1 MNTVEEGIWDYI
13 DGLSSL
19 EEQEAISQLIANDP
33 VYQDKYQELLA
44 IQKDIQLIELDEP
57 SMSFTNKVM
66 DKVAFQIK
74 PLSAKAMVDKRIIY
88 GISAVFGVLLLVCL
102 TIVFKGIDWSL
113 STTLPVKLNLD
124 QFTSQIN
131 LSSASKNFILYG
143 FLMFDTIAAL
153 MLMDKYLR
161 KRLA

>member
-1 MNTVEEGIWDYI
+1 MNTIEERIWDYL
-13 DGLSSL
+13 DGLCSL
-19 EEQEAISQLIANDP
+19 EEQEIILKLIANDP
-33 VYQDKYQELLA
+33 VYKDKYQELLA
-44 IQKDIQLIELDEP
+44 VQKDIQLLDLDEP

-66 DKVAFQIK
+66 NKVAFQSK
-74 PLSAKAMVDKRIIY
+74 PLSAKARIDKRIIY
-88 GISAVFGVLLLVCL
+88 GISAVFGILLLVCL
-102 TIVFKGIDWSL
+102 AIVFKGIDWSL

-124 QFTSQIN
+124 QFTSQIKI
-131 LSSASKNFILYG
+131 SSEAKNFILYG

>member
-74 PLSAKAMVDKRIIY
+74 PLSAKAMVDKRII
-88 GISAVFGVLLLVCL
+88 
-102 TIVFKGIDWSL
+102 
-113 STTLPVKLNLD
+113 
-124 QFTSQIN
+124 
-131 LSSASKNFILYG
+131 
-143 FLMFDTIAAL
+143 
-153 MLMDKYLR
+153 
-161 KRLA
+161 

>member
-1 MNTVEEGIWDYI
+1 MNTIEERIWDYL
-13 DGLSSL
+13 DGICSS
-19 EEQEAISQLIANDP
+19 EEQEIILKLIANDP

-44 IQKDIQLIELDEP
+44 VQKDIQLLELDEP

-66 DKVAFQIK
+66 DEVAFQSK
-74 PLSAKAMVDKRIIY
+74 PLSAKAKIDKKIIY
-88 GISAVFGVLLLVCL
+88 GISTMFGVLLLICL
-102 TIVFKGIDWSL
+102 AITFKGIDWS
-113 STTLPVKLNLD
+113 SSAALPVKLNLD
-124 QFTSQIN
+124 QLSKQIK
-131 LSSASKNFILYG
+131 LSSEAKNLILYG

>member
-1 MNTVEEGIWDYI
+1 MNTIEERIWDYL
-13 DGLSSL
+13 DGLCSS
-19 EEQEAISQLIANDP
+19 EEQEIILKLIANDP

-44 IQKDIQLIELDEP
+44 VQKDIQLLEWDEP

-66 DKVAFQIK
+66 DKVVFQSK
-74 PLSAKAMVDKRIIY
+74 PLSAKARIDKRIIY
-88 GISAVFGVLLLVCL
+88 GISAVFGILLLVCL

-113 STTLPVKLNLD
+113 STTLPVKLNFD
-124 QFTSQIN
+124 QFTSQIKI
-131 LSSASKNFILYG
+131 SSEAKNFILYG